1 MTNGKTR
8 SKSGTRRDTTPKES
22 AISKGE
28 IATGVDATT
37 SISLYRSMVLLRQ
50 FDDMS
55 RKLKMEDLIWSG
67 YHPYTGQEAVAAGCC
82 SQLRR
87 EDCLLGNHRSHC
99 HAVAKG
105 SSTREVLTEMM
116 GRQTGVS
123 GGLGGA
129 MQFIHA
135 ENNLFCGSVVGSNI
149 PLAAGMAFAM
159 KEKETDGVVM
169 CMFGDGGSNTGSFHE
184 GLNLA
189 ALWKLPVIYILE
201 NNQFAEA
208 MPVAESVACSP
219 LSKRARAYDLE
230 EITVDG
236 NDVEAVFEAT
246 ARAISKAR
254 SGGGASLIEMLTY
267 RVRGHYMGDPEDTYR
282 TRDEVEKWKQQ
293 DPIKRSRNR
302 LLERGIP
309 AAQLDA
315 IDKEISVQ
323 LEQDRVW
330 ALEQPYATFEQATKH
345 VWIPLINE

>member
-1 MTNGKTR
+1 MNTVTQL
-8 SKSGTRRDTTPKES
+8 T
-22 AISKGE
+22 
-28 IATGVDATT
+28 
-37 SISLYRSMVLLRQ
+37 LYNKMVLLRH
-50 FDDMS
+50 FDDMC

-82 SQLRR
+82 SQLKQD
-87 EDCLLGNHRSHC
+87 DCLLGNHRSHC

-105 SSTREVLTEMM
+105 TSVRAMLAEMM
-116 GRQTGVS
+116 GRQSGVS

-135 ENNLFCGSVVGSNI
+135 ENNLFCGSIVGSNI
-149 PLAAGMAFAM
+149 PLAAGMGMAF
-159 KEKETDGVVM
+159 KDQQSHRVVM

-219 LSKRARAYDLE
+219 LSKRARSYDLE

-236 NDVEAVFEAT
+236 NDVVAVYNAV

-254 SGGGASLIEMLTY
+254 AGEGTSLIEVLTY
-267 RVRGHYMGDPEDTYR
+267 RIRGHYMGDPEETYR
-282 TRDEVEKWKQQ
+282 TKEEVDKWKEK
-293 DPIKRSRNR
+293 DPIKLCRSQ
-302 LLERGIP
+302 LLANGV
-309 AAQLDA
+309 AANELDEMESM
-315 IDKEISVQ
+315 IVKELHEDKSWVLQ
-323 LEQDRVW
+323 
-330 ALEQPYATFEQATKH
+330 QPFATFEQAVRH
-345 VWIPLINE
+345 VWIPLEQ